1 MALNSWGDLILS
13 ARTNPSANPNGSPC
27 RALVDTGNTLVIN
40 YAVDYPNGVDIGG
53 NLRVSG
59 NAFKPGG
66 GAWGNSS
73 DIRLKRHVRPLAGA
87 LDKLLQLRGVCFE
100 WKEPEKQG
108 NLTGP
113 QMGML
118 AHEVEEVFP
127 EWISTDLEGYK
138 QLTIRGF
145 EALVVE
151 ALRTLKATQD
161 RIEGQNQAIETR
173 LGQLEAKPQTDL
185 LVNNGHTSGAVR

>member
-1 MALNSWGDLILS
+1 MVLNSWGDLILS
-13 ARTNPSANPNGSPC
+13 ARTNPSADPNGSPC
-27 RALVDTGNTLVIN
+27 RALVDVGNLLVIN
-40 YAVDYPNGVDIGG
+40 YAGDYPNGVEITND
-53 NLRVSG
+53 LRVTRFLRVNG

-66 GAWGNSS
+66 GSWGNTS
-73 DIRLKRHVRPLAGA
+73 DVRLKRHVRPLTGA
-87 LDKLLQLRGVCFE
+87 LDQLLRLRGICFE

-127 EWISTDLEGYK
+127 EWISTDPEGYK

-151 ALRTLKATQD
+151 ALRTLKAIQD
-161 RIEGQNQAIETR
+161 RIEGQNQAFETR
-173 LGQLEAKPQTDL
+173 LGQLEAKPRTKL
-185 LVNNGHTSGAVR
+185 